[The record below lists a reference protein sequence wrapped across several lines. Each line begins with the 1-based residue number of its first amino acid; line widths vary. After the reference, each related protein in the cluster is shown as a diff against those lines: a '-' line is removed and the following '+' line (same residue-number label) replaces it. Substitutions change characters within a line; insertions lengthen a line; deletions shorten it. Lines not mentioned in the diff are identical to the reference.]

1 MSIYTAIFL
10 FVILYLVLNRMAN
23 KKVSENK
30 GASNLHDHEGNVRG
44 FPSHGQR
51 EPSMILENHGEVPRL
66 SQEGMAVYYES
77 RGEYEKALLARAL
90 SDKLI

>member
-30 GASNLHDHEGNVRG
+30 GVFQS
-44 FPSHGQR
+44 S
-51 EPSMILENHGEVPRL
+51 
-66 SQEGMAVYYES
+66 
-77 RGEYEKALLARAL
+77 
-90 SDKLI
+90 